1 MALRVFNYLSHEF
14 ERFRPSDSDRVSLC
28 VCGPTVHD
36 HAHLGHARTY
46 IAMDA
51 IVRYLRF
58 RGYRVRY
65 VRHIIDVGK
74 TLSTGEDRIVRAA
87 KREGVAPAE
96 LSESYA
102 RSFEDDMDALRVLRP
117 TFTPRATG
125 HILDAIVWIRDLV
138 ERGYG
143 YEVDG
148 NVFFSVDAFPSFGKL
163 SKHRIGRAG
172 TDGATGPSTQRRN
185 PADFPLW
192 RKAGPGHTLS
202 WPSPWGDGY
211 PEWHSACSVMA
222 HRYLG
227 ETYDIHGGGMEG
239 VHLHNDAVIA
249 QSEAHNG
256 AAPAAYWLLVG
267 SLRVDGTKMSK
278 AQGNY
283 LTIRDALSLYSPEA
297 LRCFVYSG
305 HYRNAMEFDRDAL
318 QAAQRGANL
327 LYQTARRLRRQ
338 MRSVLPSTGTST
350 AALSNVSSL
359 EGYRADFRDAMD
371 DDFDTPRAMGV
382 VFALVK
388 EINRLLAT
396 EKEISVGTLSA
407 MDKMLRD
414 LAGDALAVLP
424 DAPARGPRYDLT
436 EDLVDYLLDLREDCR
451 DARDRERADAIYR
464 KLHEL
469 GIVIDDGPTETTW
482 HLKAR

>member
-1 MALRVFNYLSHEF
+1 MALRVYNYLSHEV
-14 ERFRPSDSDRVSLC
+14 ERFRPSDGDRVSLC

-46 IAMDA
+46 IVMDA

-58 RGYRVRY
+58 RGYRVSY
-65 VRHIIDVGK
+65 VRQVIDVGK
-74 TLSTGEDRIVRAA
+74 TLSTGEDRIVRTA
-87 KREGVAPAE
+87 KREGVSPAE
-96 LSESYA
+96 LAESYA
-102 RSFEDDMDALRVLRP
+102 HSFEDDMDVLRVLRP
-117 TFTPRATG
+117 TLAPRATG
-125 HILDAIVWIRDLV
+125 HLLDAIIWIRDLV
-138 ERGYG
+138 ERGYA

-163 SKHRIGRAG
+163 SRHRVARTVPGGVVGSSA
-172 TDGATGPSTQRRN
+172 QRRN

-192 RKAGPGHTLS
+192 RKAEPGRTLS
-202 WPSPWGDGY
+202 WPSQWGDGY

-222 HRYLG
+222 YKYLG
-227 ETYDIHGGGMEG
+227 ATYDIHGGGIEG
-239 VHLHNDAVIA
+239 AHPYNDAMVA

-256 AAPAAYWLLVG
+256 VAPATYWLLVG

-278 AQGNY
+278 TQGNY

-297 LRCFVYSG
+297 LRCFVYSS
-305 HYRNAMEFDRDAL
+305 HYRNALEFDRDAL
-318 QAAQRGANL
+318 RAAQRGANL
-327 LYQTARRLRRQ
+327 LYKTERQLRRRMQ
-338 MRSVLPSTGTST
+338 SILPLAGTST

-359 EGYRADFRDAMD
+359 DGYRADFRDAMD
-371 DDFDTPRAMGV
+371 DDFDAPRAMGV

-388 EINRLLAT
+388 EINRVLAA
-396 EKEISVGTLSA
+396 EKDISVGTLSA

-424 DAPARGPRYDLT
+424 DVPARGLRGDLT
-436 EDLVDYLLDLREDCR
+436 EDLVDYLLALREDCR

-464 KLHEL
+464 KLNEL
-469 GIVIDDGPTETTW
+469 GIMIDDGPTETTW
-482 HLKAR
+482 HLKGR